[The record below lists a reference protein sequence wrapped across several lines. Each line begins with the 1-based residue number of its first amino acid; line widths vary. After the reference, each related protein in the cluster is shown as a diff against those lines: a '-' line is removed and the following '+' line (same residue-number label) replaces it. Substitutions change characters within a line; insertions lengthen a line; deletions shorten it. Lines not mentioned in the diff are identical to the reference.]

1 MLWAHQKG
9 DDEQNTHAPRQA
21 IWVSQLCCE
30 ATTVKLE
37 VIWLVRKIYM
47 SNRLTLAKLAIPL
60 DMCDRWYD

>member
-1 MLWAHQKG
+1 MMWAHQKG
-9 DDEQNTHAPRQA
+9 DDEKNTHAPRQA

-37 VIWLVRKIYM
+37 VIWLVREIYM

-60 DMCDRWYD
+60 DMCGRWYD